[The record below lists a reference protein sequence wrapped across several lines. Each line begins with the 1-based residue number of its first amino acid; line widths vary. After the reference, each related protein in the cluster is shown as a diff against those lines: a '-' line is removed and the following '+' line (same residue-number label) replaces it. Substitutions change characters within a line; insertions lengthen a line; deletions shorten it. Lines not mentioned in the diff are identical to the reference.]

1 MKNLFKNQPTLYKY
15 WLTFTFLMGIGLVWV
30 IPPFQSPDEFNHFYR
45 AYQIADGHFGCEFNA
60 DSSEIGG
67 NIPLSLLKI
76 SRPFDSLESYP
87 NNKVSLDTIVQY
99 LKTPLERDIKV
110 FEAFPNTA
118 RYAPTAYFPQAIS
131 IFILRLFNAPPLWM
145 MYLGRLANF
154 LFWWVIVG
162 FAVAKTPYFKHFF
175 MVLLLLPASLAINST
190 SNADVSTYA
199 LFFLIFGFFFQFRE
213 KKGEI
218 SNSELIKFATLIF
231 ITTLNKICYFP
242 ILFLLLFI
250 EKEKFGSLKKKV
262 TYIGFN
268 GAINLALAVAWSQYV
283 HTLVYPKSYN
293 PSFTTYESLHL
304 GFKVNPDLQTQFI
317 LQNPFVFLQNLIIKS
332 SETVHNSYGSWIGS
346 FGWESK
352 LPSGLIDVMWY
363 FLLIFVLFCD
373 YKFKI
378 WERVGLAMV
387 AFGTTMLFL
396 LSTHLHWDGVGD
408 FIENGWHGKYYIPI
422 FPLYFWALSGIF
434 SNFVKDRKSILLG
447 FKVFSILIF
456 IAVYVDFAILIYD
469 RYYKI

>member
-1 MKNLFKNQPTLYKY
+1 MTNLLANQPTLYKY
-15 WLTFTFLMGIGLVWV
+15 WLTFTFLMGVGLVWV

-67 NIPLSLLKI
+67 NIPVSLLKI
-76 SRPFDSLESYP
+76 SRPFDSLEFHRE
-87 NNKVSLDTIVQY
+87 NKVSLDTVAEY
-99 LKTPLERDIKV
+99 LKTPLEKENKV
-110 FEAFPNTA
+110 FEPFPNTA

-131 IFILRLFNAPPLWM
+131 IFILQLFDVPPLWM

-154 LFWWVIVG
+154 LFWWVIIG

-175 MVLLLLPASLAINST
+175 MVLLLLPASVAINST
-190 SNADVSTYA
+190 LNADVSTYA
-199 LFFLIFGFFFQFRE
+199 LFFLIFSFFFQFRE

-242 ILFLLLFI
+242 LIFLLLFV
-250 EKEKFGSLKKKV
+250 EKEKFGSLKKKA

-268 GAINLALAVAWSQYV
+268 LAINLALAVIWSKYV
-283 HTLVYPKSYN
+283 HTIVYPKAN
-293 PSFTTYESLHL
+293 INLTTYVSLRP
-304 GFKVNPDLQTQFI
+304 GYNINPDLQTQFI
-317 LQNPFVFLQNLIIKS
+317 LQNPFVFLQNLIVKS
-332 SETVHNSYGSWIGS
+332 SETVHNSCGSWIGS
-346 FGWESK
+346 FGWESG
-352 LPSGLIDVMWY
+352 LPSGLTIVMWY
-363 FLLIFVLFCD
+363 FFLIFALFYD

-378 WERVGLAMV
+378 WERIGFAVIAL
-387 AFGTTMLFL
+387 GTTMLFL

-408 FIENGWHGKYYIPI
+408 FIENEWHGKYYIPI
-422 FPLYFWALSGIF
+422 FPLYFLAISGLF
-434 SNFVKDRKSILLG
+434 SNFVKDKKSVLFG

-456 IAVYVDFAILIYD
+456 IAVYIVFHLNL
-469 RYYKI
+469 R